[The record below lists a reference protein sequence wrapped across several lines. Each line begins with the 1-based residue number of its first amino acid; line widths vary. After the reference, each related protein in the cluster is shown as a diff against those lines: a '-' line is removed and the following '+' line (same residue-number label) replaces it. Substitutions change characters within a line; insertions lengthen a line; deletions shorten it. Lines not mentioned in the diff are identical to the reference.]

1 MLVVVVL
8 AVELVPE
15 EGVEELKVENKLSKD
30 LELALEPRPGWR
42 LILFKLPRIPASDLI
57 SEVIL
62 EAICRLGRLLDVVL
76 EAVLEAVEVFLP
88 VELFAVVAEEVLKE
102 LFDDV
107 EGTAAGEAVEA
118 VAVEAAEVTAAVAAA
133 VAAVDS
139 EAVLAVADP
148 APPAPKDP
156 KIKGMP

>member
-1 MLVVVVL
+1 M
-8 AVELVPE
+8 
-15 EGVEELKVENKLSKD
+15 KNKIK
-30 LELALEPRPGWR
+30 
-42 LILFKLPRIPASDLI
+42 FKFKKSRIPASDLI

-62 EAICRLGRLLDVVL
+62 EDIWRLRRLLD
-76 EAVLEAVEVFLP
+76 AVLEVVEVFLP

-107 EGTAAGEAVEA
+107 EGTAAVATGEAVEA
-118 VAVEAAEVTAAVAAA
+118 VAVEAAEVAIAAA
-133 VAAVDS
+133 DTAVDS

-156 KIKGMP
+156 KIKGMSY

>member
-1 MLVVVVL
+1 MLVVL

-62 EAICRLGRLLDVVL
+62 EAIWRLRRLLEAVL
-76 EAVLEAVEVFLP
+76 GAVLEAVEVFLP
-88 VELFAVVAEEVLKE
+88 VELFAIN
-102 LFDDV
+102 F
-107 EGTAAGEAVEA
+107 TF
-118 VAVEAAEVTAAVAAA
+118 
-133 VAAVDS
+133 
-139 EAVLAVADP
+139 
-148 APPAPKDP
+148 
-156 KIKGMP
+156 KIKKKCIKIHVYQPQILLVRSYLRPFVGLNDYWMLF

>member
-1 MLVVVVL
+1 MLVVL

-62 EAICRLGRLLDVVL
+62 EAIWRLRRLLEAVL
-76 EAVLEAVEVFLP
+76 GAVLEAVEVFLP
-88 VELFAVVAEEVLKE
+88 VELFAIN
-102 LFDDV
+102 F
-107 EGTAAGEAVEA
+107 TF
-118 VAVEAAEVTAAVAAA
+118 
-133 VAAVDS
+133 
-139 EAVLAVADP
+139 
-148 APPAPKDP
+148 
-156 KIKGMP
+156 KIKKSIKVHVYQPQILLVRSYLRPFVGLNDYRMLF

>member
-1 MLVVVVL
+1 M

-30 LELALEPRPGWR
+30 LELALEPLPGWR

-62 EAICRLGRLLDVVL
+62 EAIWRLRRLL

-88 VELFAVVAEEVLKE
+88 VKLFAINFTFQIKE
-102 LFDDV
+102 
-107 EGTAAGEAVEA
+107 
-118 VAVEAAEVTAAVAAA
+118 
-133 VAAVDS
+133 
-139 EAVLAVADP
+139 
-148 APPAPKDP
+148 
-156 KIKGMP
+156 I